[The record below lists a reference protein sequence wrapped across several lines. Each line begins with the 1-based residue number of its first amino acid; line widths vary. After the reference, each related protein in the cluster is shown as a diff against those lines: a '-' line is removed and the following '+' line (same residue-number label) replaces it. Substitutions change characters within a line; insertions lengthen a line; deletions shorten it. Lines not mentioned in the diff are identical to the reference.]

1 MTMWLTTVMEILF
14 AGAIISL
21 AADLGARRYGARR
34 GLVIG
39 LISACVLAI
48 SLAITLLYWPATTD
62 GYTAVQPV
70 SNLLASLYIIDRFSV
85 FTAFSVLVVGL
96 VASVY
101 SLRYLGPRD
110 NQGPFY
116 ALLLLLMGSLVGVIS
131 AGDYLSLFLFWE
143 GMSVSAYALVSFGRS
158 QLSLE
163 ASMKYFFMAG
173 IGSLLALYGMAVIYS
188 VTGSLQL
195 AAVGSSIA
203 SGSQLATFGLAV
215 LVIGLGV
222 EAAMVPLHTW
232 LPDVY
237 ATAPLPVASV
247 VSGAV
252 TGAGVFAI
260 LKVVQ
265 PLVPGG
271 DFGTVVLAAQSN
283 VHMLQALIGSLA
295 LITMFVG
302 NLSALHQTN
311 LRRLLSFSS
320 VAQTGYMLAALA
332 TLSVPGLVAVVFTIW
347 NHGLLKS
354 NFFMLL
360 GKENSAYEDAELQK
374 LAGAGRKDRP
384 LGFMYASSAL
394 AMMGAPPFGMF
405 WSEILVVLALV
416 SVQTGPFFWL
426 AVAVVGNILLSIGY
440 YFKIINTVVFG
451 KSEGSSKAR
460 PFVDLLPSALLL
472 SLSLL
477 TGLVPFLLLNHLII

>member
-1 MTMWLTTVMEILF
+1 MWLTTVMEVLF
-14 AGAIISL
+14 AGAVLSL
-21 AADLGARRYGARR
+21 VADFGAKRYGARR

-39 LISACVLAI
+39 LISAVVIAL
-48 SLAITLLYWPATTD
+48 SLAIVLIFWPATTV
-62 GYTAVQPV
+62 GYTAVQPL
-70 SNLLASLYIIDRFSV
+70 SSLLASLYVIDRFSV
-85 FTAFSVLVVGL
+85 FTAFAVLVVGL
-96 VASVY
+96 IASVY
-101 SLRYLGPRD
+101 SMRYLRSTD

-143 GMSVSAYALVSFGRS
+143 GMSVSAYALVSYSRS

-163 ASMKYFFMAG
+163 ASIKYFFMAG
-173 IGSLLALYGMAVIYS
+173 VGSLIALYGIAVIYS

-195 AAVGSSIA
+195 AALGGFIA
-203 SGSQLATFGLAV
+203 SGSQLATFGLAM
-215 LVIGLGV
+215 LIIGLGV

-237 ATAPLPVASV
+237 ATSPLPVASV
-247 VSGAV
+247 ISGAV
-252 TGAGVFAI
+252 TGASVFAI

-265 PLVPGG
+265 PLVPNG
-271 DFGTVVLAAQSN
+271 DFGGLVLAAQSN

-311 LRRLLSFSS
+311 LRRILAFSS

-354 NFFMLL
+354 NFFMLI
-360 GKENSAYEDAELQK
+360 GKENSAYEDAELEK

-384 LGFMYASSAL
+384 LGFLYASSSL

-416 SVQTGPFFWL
+416 SVQSGPSFWL
-426 AVAVVGNILLSIGY
+426 AIAVVGNILLSIGY

-451 KSEGSSKAR
+451 KSEGPSSAR
-460 PFVDLLPSALLL
+460 PLVDLLPSMLLL

-477 TGLVPFLLLNHLII
+477 TGLVPFLLLNHLVI

>member
-1 MTMWLTTVMEILF
+1 MWLTTLMEVLF
-14 AGAIISL
+14 AGAMVSL
-21 AADLGARRYGARR
+21 VADFGATRYGARR

-39 LISACVLAI
+39 AVSALTLGLSVAIVLV
-48 SLAITLLYWPATTD
+48 SWPATSTT
-62 GYTAVQPV
+62 YTSVQPII
-70 SNLLASLYIIDRFSV
+70 SSLASLYVVDRFSV
-85 FTAFSVLVVGL
+85 FTAFAVLVVGL
-96 VASVY
+96 VV
-101 SLRYLGPRD
+101 SLYAWRYFGSTD

-143 GMSVSAYALVSFGRS
+143 GMSVSAYALVSFSRS

-163 ASMKYFFMAG
+163 ASIKYFFMAG

-188 VTGSLQL
+188 ATGSLTL
-195 AAVGSSIA
+195 ASVGAAVY
-203 SGSQLATFGLAV
+203 SGSQLATFGLAM
-215 LVIGLGV
+215 LVVGLGV

-232 LPDVY
+232 LPDIY
-237 ATAPLPVASV
+237 ATASLPVASV

-252 TGAGVFAI
+252 TGTGIFAI

-271 DFGTVVLAAQSN
+271 DFSAATLAAQSN
-283 VHMLQALIGSLA
+283 FHMLQALIGGFA
-295 LITMFVG
+295 LVTMLIG

-311 LRRLLSFSS
+311 LRRMLSFSS

-360 GKENSAYEDAELQK
+360 GKDNSSYGDAELDK
-374 LAGAGRKDRP
+374 LAGVGRRDRP
-384 LGFMYASSAL
+384 LGFMYASSSL

-416 SVQTGPFFWL
+416 SVQTGPFLWL
-426 AVAVVGNILLSIGY
+426 AAAVVGNILLSIGY
-440 YFKIINTVVFG
+440 YFRIINTVVFG
-451 KSEGSSKAR
+451 RSESTSSAR
-460 PFVDLLPSALLL
+460 SFADLVPPALLL
-472 SLSLL
+472 SLSMI
-477 TGLVPFLLLNHLII
+477 TGLVPFLLLNHLVI

>member
-1 MTMWLTTVMEILF
+1 MWLTTVMEVLF
-14 AGAIISL
+14 AGAVISL
-21 AADLGARRYGARR
+21 VADLGAKWYGARR

-39 LISACVLAI
+39 LVSALTLVL
-48 SLAITLLYWPATTD
+48 SLIMVLLYWPATSAT
-62 GYTAVQPV
+62 YASVQPV
-70 SNLLASLYIIDRFSV
+70 LSSLASLYVVDRFSI
-85 FTAFSVLVVGL
+85 FTAFAVLVVGL
-96 VASVY
+96 VASIY
-101 SLRYLGPRD
+101 SWRYFGSRD

-143 GMSVSAYALVSFGRS
+143 GMSVSAYALVSFSRS

-163 ASMKYFFMAG
+163 ASIKYFFMAG
-173 IGSLLALYGMAVIYS
+173 IGSLLALYGIAVIYS

-195 AAVGSSIA
+195 TSVGAAVA

-215 LVIGLGV
+215 LVVGLGV

-237 ATAPLPVASV
+237 ATAPLPAASV
-247 VSGAV
+247 ISGAV
-252 TGAGVFAI
+252 TGVGVFAI

-271 DFGTVVLAAQSN
+271 DFGGVVQAAQSN
-283 VHMLQALIGSLA
+283 VPKMQILIASLA

-384 LGFMYASSAL
+384 LGFLYASSAL

-416 SVQTGPFFWL
+416 SVQSGPFLWL

-451 KSEGSSKAR
+451 KAEGPSSAR
-460 PFVDLLPSALLL
+460 SFADLAPSAVLL